1 MKTSR
6 FICMVL
12 AVAMVLSLNIF
23 QFESIHAEDK
33 IYATTSSP
41 AIPVTVGEAINLE
54 DVMVEFSSNV
64 YFRASDVNITVTD
77 DSKDT
82 LKIENGKLTA
92 SEEGLHIIMVE
103 KTIL

>member
-54 DVMVEFSSNV
+54 DVMVEFSSM
-64 YFRASDVNITVTD
+64 YTSELRMS
-77 DSKDT
+77 T
-82 LKIENGKLTA
+82 LRLRMT
-92 SEEGLHIIMVE
+92 
-103 KTIL
+103 